1 MTPAYS
7 HTLYSPWSLP
17 AEDER
22 RFRRILHVTLVVFLL
37 PGLAIPYL
45 PLSKIEHR
53 AAESLPPRLARLIL
67 EQNPATPPPQPQP
80 QRLVPEPKPQ
90 PEKPVPPAPRK
101 SQPQQ
106 VEQTTTRLS
115 PGKKTISARQQA
127 EQAGLLALRDTLQDL
142 RQDTVATSLKQVR
155 ALSQSGGQASKT
167 ERAILT
173 YGTTSGSDGINT
185 ASLSRNTGGTAL
197 TGRSTTQVSA
207 PPGTAVAGGGNG
219 GSGNRGG
226 DGAAGRSTRL
236 AGRSIEEIQ
245 MVFDQNKGAIYSVYN
260 RALRTDPTL
269 QGKVVL
275 RLTIAPTG
283 QVTRCELVTSE
294 LHDAA
299 LGEKIAQR
307 VKLFDF
313 GAKNVEAVTITYPID
328 FLPA

>member
-1 MTPAYS
+1 MTAYS
-7 HTLYSPWSLP
+7 HTLYMPWSSP

-22 RFRRILHVTLVVFLL
+22 RFRRILHVTLAVFLL
-37 PGLAIPYL
+37 PGLVIPYL
-45 PLSKIEHR
+45 PLPEIERH
-53 AAESLPPRLARLIL
+53 AEPAPPPRMATLAL
-67 EQNPATPPPQPQP
+67 EQKPVPPPQQP
-80 QRLVPEPKPQ
+80 QRLVAEPKPQ
-90 PEKPVPPAPRK
+90 TEKPVSPTPRK

-106 VEQTTTRLS
+106 VEQTTTS
-115 PGKKTISARQQA
+115 PAPGKKTSSARQQA
-127 EQAGLLALRDTLQDL
+127 EQSGLLAFADTLQDL
-142 RQDTVATSLKQVR
+142 RQNTVTTSLKQAR
-155 ALSQSGGQASKT
+155 SLSQSGGQASKT

-197 TGRSTTQVSA
+197 TGRSTMQVSTPLGMA
-207 PPGTAVAGGGNG
+207 AAGGGSG
-219 GSGNRGG
+219 GGDGSGGRGG
-226 DGAAGRSTRL
+226 DGAAGRNARL

-260 RALRTDPTL
+260 RALRNDPTL

-275 RLTIAPTG
+275 RLTIASTG
-283 QVTRCELVTSE
+283 QVTRCELVSSE
-294 LHDAA
+294 LHDPA

>member
-1 MTPAYS
+1 MTAVSQP
-7 HTLYSPWSLP
+7 LYTPWSLP
-17 AEDER
+17 TEDDR
-22 RFRRILHVTLVVFLL
+22 RFRRILQITLLVFLL

-45 PLSKIEHR
+45 PLSKIERH
-53 AAESLPPRLARLIL
+53 AVESLPPRLARLIL
-67 EQNPATPPPQPQP
+67 EQ
-80 QRLVPEPKPQ
+80 
-90 PEKPVPPAPRK
+90 KPVPPPPQVQQPVTEAKPLPKKTKAPAPQK
-101 SQPQQ
+101 AKPQPQKQ
-106 VEQTTTRLS
+106 RLVRPS
-115 PGKKTISARQQA
+115 STEKTVSARQQA
-127 EQAGLLALRDTLQDL
+127 QQAGLLALRDSLQDL
-142 RQDTVATSLKQVR
+142 RQNTVATSLKQTH
-155 ALSQSGGQASKT
+155 ALSQSGGQVSRT

-185 ASLSRNTGGTAL
+185 ARLSRNTGGTAL
-197 TGRSTTQVSA
+197 
-207 PPGTAVAGGGNG
+207 
-219 GSGNRGG
+219 
-226 DGAAGRSTRL
+226 AGRSTLRVSSPSGTAGAGGGSGGSGYQGGAGVAGRGSRL

-245 MVFDQNKGAIYSVYN
+245 MVFDRNKGAIYSVYN
-260 RALRTDPTL
+260 RALRSDPSL

-275 RLTIAPTG
+275 RLTIAPSG